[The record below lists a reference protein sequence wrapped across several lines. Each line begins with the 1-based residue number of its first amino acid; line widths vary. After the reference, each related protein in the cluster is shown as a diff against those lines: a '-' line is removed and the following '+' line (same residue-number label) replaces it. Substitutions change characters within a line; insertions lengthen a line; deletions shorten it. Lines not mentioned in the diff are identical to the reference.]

1 MATIVIVNA
10 TSGTGWD
17 PDRLE
22 ALGGW
27 FAQAGFEAQVV
38 AAHNV
43 EEVRSRAA
51 AALAGRPRLLV
62 AGGGDGTVSAVASLL
77 QGTAT
82 VLGILP
88 LGTLN
93 HFAKDLGIPLAPRE
107 AIAAI
112 ARGRS
117 IEVDLGEVS
126 GRTFIN
132 NASLG
137 IYPDIVRD
145 RTRQQR
151 RLGRG
156 RRWALFWATLTA
168 LRRSAFMRLRLSVD
182 GRERRCRTPFVFVGN
197 NAYIM
202 QGFDIGRRERLQDGR
217 LSVYFMRRGTRL
229 GLVALGLRALFGLL
243 RQARDFESALAEE
256 VTVDSRKRRLDV
268 AADGEVFEARAPLEF
283 RVRPKALR
291 VIVP

>member
-17 PDRLE
+17 PHRLE
-22 ALGGW
+22 AFGAS
-27 FAQAGFEAQVV
+27 FARAGVEAEVI
-38 AAHNV
+38 AARDA

-82 VLGILP
+82 ALGILP

-93 HFAKDLGIPLAPRE
+93 HFAKDLGIPLEPRE

-126 GRTFIN
+126 GRIFIN
-132 NASLG
+132 NSSLG

-217 LSVYFMRRGTRL
+217 LSIYFMRRGTRL
-229 GLVALGLRALFGLL
+229 GLVALGLRALFGRL
-243 RQARDFESALAEE
+243 RQARDFESALAQEL
-256 VTVDSRKRRLDV
+256 TVDSRRHVLDV
-268 AADGEVFEARAPLEF
+268 AADGEVFEASPPLEY
-283 RVRPKALR
+283 RVRPRALR